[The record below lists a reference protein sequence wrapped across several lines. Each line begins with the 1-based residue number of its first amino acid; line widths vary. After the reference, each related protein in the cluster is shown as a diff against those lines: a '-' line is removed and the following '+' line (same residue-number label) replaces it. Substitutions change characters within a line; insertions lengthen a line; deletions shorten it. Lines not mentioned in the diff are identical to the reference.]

1 MSMASDTQGVLQ
13 HFDKAP
19 VHALIDGW
27 RRCQALLLRLALGED
42 CITAALETLRRI
54 LGSQL

>member
-1 MSMASDTQGVLQ
+1 MASDTQGVLQ

-27 RRCQALLLRLALGED
+27 RRYQALLLRLALGED